1 MTIEELEAWQGEFEQ
16 FHARFADLFERS
28 ESREQAK
35 KYLRGLLAQAD
46 RKNSWQVAEA
56 VGDRIPDRMQ
66 RLLYRVPWDADA
78 ARDRL
83 QQFVIETFGD
93 EEGIGIVDETSFC
106 KKGTHSVGVA
116 RQYLG
121 TAGKLENGQVATVL
135 SYAAKDAHVFLDR
148 RLYLPEDWI
157 WDPPRRREAHVPEE
171 VHFAT
176 KPEQAIAM
184 LLHAW
189 KIGVPMRWVTGDE
202 VYGDSPRLRETIQ
215 AHGRFY
221 VLAVSANTRVWTE
234 RPEVEEPQ
242 EQTGGRPRRAR
253 RLAQGAPAARMISEV
268 VASLPSRAWKRMAV
282 VEGEKG
288 PIFYHWA
295 RKRVVESRD
304 QLPGPDVWLLA
315 RRSLSDPKQLAY
327 YLAYAPPRTS
337 LETLVRVASTRYT
350 VEQCIEEAKG
360 ETGLDEYEVRFWHSW
375 YRHITLSMMAHAWL
389 TSIRQQ
395 EQEKKSPRTD
405 ELAGLTVPEVRRLLV
420 IALPL
425 PVCSPQ
431 LRLAWSL
438 FRRRKRFWARRSHYQ
453 RRALRRRPRP
463 RSHAPS

>member
-1 MTIEELEAWQGEFEQ
+1 MTLEELEQWQEAFEQ

-35 KYLRGLLAQAD
+35 KYLRGLLAQVE
-46 RKNSWQVAEA
+46 RKNGWQVAEV
-56 VGDRIPDRMQ
+56 VGDRVPDRMQ

-93 EEGIGIVDETSFC
+93 EEGIGVVDETSFV
-106 KKGTHSVGVA
+106 KKGAHSVGVA

-135 SYAAKDAHVFLDR
+135 SYAAKEAHVFLDR
-148 RLYLPEDWI
+148 RLYLPEMEWARDRA
-157 WDPPRRREAHVPEE
+157 RRQQAHVPQNVRFE
-171 VHFAT
+171 T
-176 KPEQAIAM
+176 KPEQARRM

-189 KIGVPMRWVTGDE
+189 EQGVPMRWVTGDE

-215 AHGRFY
+215 ASGRFY

-242 EQTGGRPRRAR
+242 EDTGGRPRRAR
-253 RLAQGAPAARMISEV
+253 RLVQGAPTTRMVSEV
-268 VASLPSRAWKRMAV
+268 VASLPARAWKRMTV

-288 PIFYHWA
+288 PIEYDWV
-295 RKRVVESRD
+295 RKLVVESRD

-315 RRSLSDPKQLAY
+315 RRSISDPKQIAY
-327 YLAYAPPRTS
+327 YLASAPVKTS
-337 LETLVRVASTRYT
+337 LETLIRIASTRYT

-389 TSIRQQ
+389 ASIRLQ
-395 EQEKKSPRTD
+395 EQEKKAL
-405 ELAGLTVPEVRRLLV
+405 ELMSLLG
-420 IALPL
+420 
-425 PVCSPQ
+425 
-431 LRLAWSL
+431 
-438 FRRRKRFWARRSHYQ
+438 
-453 RRALRRRPRP
+453 
-463 RSHAPS
+463 

>member
-1 MTIEELEAWQGEFEQ
+1 MTIEELEQWQEEFEA

-35 KYLRGLLAQAD
+35 KYLRGLLAQAE

-83 QQFVIETFGD
+83 QRFVIERFGD
-93 EEGIGIVDETSFC
+93 EEGIGVVDETSFL

-121 TAGKLENGQVATVL
+121 AAGKLENGQVATVL
-135 SYAAKDAHVFLDR
+135 SYAAKGAHVFLDR
-148 RLYLPEDWI
+148 RLYLPEEWA
-157 WDPPRRREAHVPEE
+157 WDQERRAQAHVPEE
-171 VHFAT
+171 VRFAT

-184 LLHAW
+184 LVHAW
-189 KIGVPMRWVTGDE
+189 QQGVPMRWVTGDE

-221 VLAVSANTRVWTE
+221 VLAVSANTRVWTL
-234 RPEVEEPQ
+234 RPEVQEPA
-242 EQTGGRPRRAR
+242 EQTGGRPRRAPR
-253 RLAQGAPAARMISEV
+253 VAAGAPKARMVSEV
-268 VASLPSRAWKRMAV
+268 VASLPSHAWKRLAV
-282 VEGEKG
+282 MEGEKG
-288 PIFYHWA
+288 LIEYHWV
-295 RKRVVESRD
+295 RTRVVESRD
-304 QLPGPDVWLLA
+304 QLPGPEVWLLA

-327 YLAYAPPRTS
+327 YLAYAPARTS
-337 LETLVRVASTRYT
+337 LQTLVRIASSRYT

-389 TSIRQQ
+389 ASIRLQ
-395 EQEKKSPRTD
+395 EQGKKRQKPMS
-405 ELAGLTVPEVRRLLV
+405 LL
-420 IALPL
+420 
-425 PVCSPQ
+425 S
-431 LRLAWSL
+431 
-438 FRRRKRFWARRSHYQ
+438 
-453 RRALRRRPRP
+453 
-463 RSHAPS
+463 

>member
-1 MTIEELEAWQGEFEQ
+1 MTSEELEAWQEDFEQ

-83 QQFVIETFGD
+83 QRFVIETVGD
-93 EEGIGIVDETSFC
+93 DEGIGVVDETSFL

-121 TAGKLENGQVATVL
+121 AAGKLENGQVATVL
-135 SYAAKDAHVFLDR
+135 SYAAKGAHMFLDR
-148 RLYLPEDWI
+148 RLYLPEEWA
-157 WDPPRRREAHVPEE
+157 WNKQRRAEARVPAE
-171 VHFAT
+171 VRFES
-176 KPEQAIAM
+176 KPEQASAM
-184 LLHAW
+184 LMHAW
-189 KIGVPMRWVTGDE
+189 EQGVPMRWVTGDE

-234 RPEVEEPQ
+234 RPQVEEPR
-242 EQTGGRPRRAR
+242 EQTGGRPRHAP
-253 RLAQGAPAARMISEV
+253 RLAQGAPKARMVSEV
-268 VASLPSRAWKRMAV
+268 VASLPHSAWKRVAV

-288 PIFYHWA
+288 MITYHWG
-295 RKRVVESRD
+295 RVRVVESRD

-315 RRSLSDPKQLAY
+315 RRSQSAPDKLSY
-327 YLAYAPPRTS
+327 YLAYAPPKTS
-337 LETLVRVASTRYT
+337 LQTLVRVASTRYT

-389 TSIRQQ
+389 ASIKLREQGKKAQQ
-395 EQEKKSPRTD
+395 PM
-405 ELAGLTVPEVRRLLV
+405 
-420 IALPL
+420 
-425 PVCSPQ
+425 
-431 LRLAWSL
+431 SL
-438 FRRRKRFWARRSHYQ
+438 QA
-453 RRALRRRPRP
+453 
-463 RSHAPS
+463 

>member
-1 MTIEELEAWQGEFEQ
+1 MTIEELEAWQDEFEQ

-83 QQFVIETFGD
+83 QRFVIETCGD
-93 EEGIGIVDETSFC
+93 DEGIGVVDETSFL

-121 TAGKLENGQVATVL
+121 AAGKLENGQVSTVL
-135 SYAAKDAHVFLDR
+135 SYAAKGAHVFLDR
-148 RLYLPEDWI
+148 RLYLPEEWA
-157 WDPPRRREAHVPEE
+157 WNKERRAEARIPQE
-171 VHFAT
+171 VRFET

-184 LLHAW
+184 LMHAW
-189 KIGVPMRWVTGDE
+189 EQGVPMRWVTGDE

-221 VLAVSANTRVWTE
+221 VLAVSANTRVWSE

-242 EQTGGRPRRAR
+242 EQTGGRPRVAP
-253 RLAQGAPAARMISEV
+253 RLAPGAPTARMVSEV
-268 VASLPSRAWKRMAV
+268 VASLPSHAWKRLAV
-282 VEGEKG
+282 MQGEKG
-288 PIFYHWA
+288 PIEYHWA
-295 RKRVVESRD
+295 RTRVVESRD
-304 QLPGPDVWLLA
+304 RLPGPDVWLLA

-327 YLAYAPPRTS
+327 YLAYVPPKTS

-389 TSIRQQ
+389 ARIRLL
-395 EQEKKSPRTD
+395 EQEKKVLEPMS
-405 ELAGLTVPEVRRLLV
+405 
-420 IALPL
+420 LPD
-425 PVCSPQ
+425 
-431 LRLAWSL
+431 
-438 FRRRKRFWARRSHYQ
+438 
-453 RRALRRRPRP
+453 
-463 RSHAPS
+463 

>member
-1 MTIEELEAWQGEFEQ
+1 MTIEELEAWQEDFER
-16 FHARFADLFERS
+16 FHAQFADLFERS

-83 QQFVIETFGD
+83 QRFVIETFGD
-93 EEGIGIVDETSFC
+93 DEGIGVVDETSFL

-121 TAGKLENGQVATVL
+121 AAGKLENGQVATVL
-135 SYAAKDAHVFLDR
+135 SYAAQGAHVLLDR
-148 RLYLPEDWI
+148 RLYLPEEWV
-157 WDPPRRREAHVPEE
+157 WNRQRRAKARVPQE
-171 VHFAT
+171 VRFET

-184 LLHAW
+184 LMHAW
-189 KIGVPMRWVTGDE
+189 EQGVPMRWVTGDE

-221 VLAVSANTRVWTE
+221 VLAVSANTRVWSE
-234 RPEVEEPQ
+234 RPAVEEPQ
-242 EQTGGRPRRAR
+242 EQTGGRPRVAPRVV
-253 RLAQGAPAARMISEV
+253 QGAPKAKMVSEV
-268 VASLPSRAWKRMAV
+268 VANLPAHAWKRLAV
-282 VEGEKG
+282 MQGEKG
-288 PIFYHWA
+288 AIAYHWA
-295 RKRVVESRD
+295 RTRVVESRD
-304 QLPGPDVWLLA
+304 RLPGPDVWLLA

-327 YLAYAPPRTS
+327 YLAYVPARTS
-337 LETLVRVASTRYT
+337 LETKVRVASSRYT

-360 ETGLDEYEVRFWHSW
+360 EAGLDEYEVRFWHSW

-389 TSIRQQ
+389 ASIRQQ
-395 EQEKKSPRTD
+395 EQEKKVQEPLS
-405 ELAGLTVPEVRRLLV
+405 
-420 IALPL
+420 LPG
-425 PVCSPQ
+425 
-431 LRLAWSL
+431 
-438 FRRRKRFWARRSHYQ
+438 
-453 RRALRRRPRP
+453 
-463 RSHAPS
+463 

>member
-1 MTIEELEAWQGEFEQ
+1 MTIEDLEAWQEDFEQ

-83 QQFVIETFGD
+83 QRFVIETFGD
-93 EEGIGIVDETSFC
+93 DEGIGVVDETSFL

-121 TAGKLENGQVATVL
+121 AAGKLENGQVATVL
-135 SYAAKDAHVFLDR
+135 SYAAKGAHVFLDR
-148 RLYLPEDWI
+148 RLYLPEEWV
-157 WDPPRRREAHVPEE
+157 WNRQRRAEARIPQE
-171 VHFAT
+171 VRFET

-184 LLHAW
+184 LMHAW
-189 KIGVPMRWVTGDE
+189 EQGVPMRWVTGDE

-242 EQTGGRPRRAR
+242 EQTGGRPRVGPRVV
-253 RLAQGAPAARMISEV
+253 QGSPKAKMVSEV
-268 VASLPSRAWKRMAV
+268 VANLPAHAWKRLAV
-282 VEGEKG
+282 MQGEKG
-288 PIFYHWA
+288 AIEYHWA
-295 RKRVVESRD
+295 RTRVVESRD
-304 QLPGPDVWLLA
+304 RLPGPDVWLLA

-327 YLAYAPPRTS
+327 YLAYVPARTS
-337 LETLVRVASTRYT
+337 LETKVRVASSRYT

-360 ETGLDEYEVRFWHSW
+360 EVGLDEYEVRFWHSW

-389 TSIRQQ
+389 ASIQQQ
-395 EQEKKSPRTD
+395 EQGKKVQERMS
-405 ELAGLTVPEVRRLLV
+405 
-420 IALPL
+420 LPG
-425 PVCSPQ
+425 
-431 LRLAWSL
+431 
-438 FRRRKRFWARRSHYQ
+438 
-453 RRALRRRPRP
+453 
-463 RSHAPS
+463 